1 MKKLIYLAALLAFCA
16 CSSDKAS
23 LKVMVE
29 GAANKN
35 IVLSLLN
42 VSKVD
47 VVDTLKTDAA
57 GKASVKIDL
66 PYKSPNF
73 YYLDYN
79 GIRIASLLLAPGDRA
94 KVEVDSNG
102 RNLKISGSKES
113 ELLQSV
119 DAAIN
124 KGQKS
129 FDSLSVQL
137 ITCNEIGDTESVKR
151 LRVELGRLYVNQ
163 KQAAVKHLVKNPYS
177 FTNLRNLYREF
188 NENFPLFSE
197 LTDGVYFRQLADSL
211 QTLYPNSPYVAA
223 LDKEAISLFNEMD
236 LSYRMKDA
244 TQINFPEIALPDT
257 NAEVRSLTD
266 LSGKPFILL
275 FWDPSDNNQKMFNAE
290 LEKIYNQFSG
300 RGLQIY
306 SVCVGTDKAYWNSIV
321 NRFPWINVCDG
332 KGASSPVLV
341 QYNVTKLPSMFI
353 FNKDGEIVGKDI
365 FDNKGL
371 VKAVSSVCQE

>member
-1 MKKLIYLAALLAFCA
+1 MKKLLYLAVLLSFCA

-23 LKVMVE
+23 IKLKID
-29 GAANKN
+29 GAANRDV
-35 IVLSLLN
+35 VLSILN
-42 VSKVD
+42 VNKVD

-57 GKASVKIDL
+57 GKASAKIDL
-66 PYKSPNF
+66 PYQSPNF

-79 GIRIASLLLAPGDRA
+79 GIRIASLLLAPGDKA
-94 KVEVDSNG
+94 KVEADSNG
-102 RNLKISGSKES
+102 RSVKVSGSKES

-119 DAAIN
+119 DQTIA
-124 KGQKS
+124 KSQKS

-137 ITCNEIGDTESVKR
+137 IACNDIGDVESVKR
-151 LRVELGRLYVNQ
+151 IRVELGKLYVNQ

-177 FTNLRNLYREF
+177 FTNLRNLYRQF

-211 QTLYPNSPYVAA
+211 QTVYPNSPYVAA

-244 TQINFPEIALPDT
+244 NQINFPEIALPDT
-257 NAEVRSLTD
+257 NAEIRSLTD
-266 LSGKPFILL
+266 LSGKPFLL
-275 FWDPSDNNQKMFNAE
+275 IFWDPADNNQKMFNAE
-290 LEKIYNQFSG
+290 LEKIYNQFKG
-300 RGLQIY
+300 RGLEIY

-332 KGASSPVLV
+332 KGSATPGLVL
-341 QYNVTKLPSMFI
+341 YNVTKLPAMFI
-353 FNKDGEIVGKDI
+353 FNKNGEIVGKDI

-371 VKAVSSVCQE
+371 VTAVSSVCQE

>member
-1 MKKLIYLAALLAFCA
+1 MKKLLYLAVLLSFCA

-23 LKVMVE
+23 IKLKID
-29 GAANKN
+29 GAANRDV
-35 IVLSLLN
+35 VLSILN
-42 VSKVD
+42 VNKVD
-47 VVDTLKTDAA
+47 VVNTLKTDAA
-57 GKASVKIDL
+57 GKASAKIDL
-66 PYKSPNF
+66 PYQSPNF

-79 GIRIASLLLAPGDRA
+79 GIRIASLLLAPGDKA
-94 KVEVDSNG
+94 KVEADSNG
-102 RNLKISGSKES
+102 RSVKVSGSKES

-119 DAAIN
+119 DQAIA
-124 KGQKS
+124 KSQKS

-137 ITCNEIGDTESVKR
+137 IACNEIGDVESVKR
-151 LRVELGRLYVNQ
+151 IRVELGKLYVNQ

-177 FTNLRNLYREF
+177 FTNLRNLYRQF

-211 QTLYPNSPYVAA
+211 QTVYPNSPYVAA

-244 TQINFPEIALPDT
+244 NQINFPEIALPDT
-257 NAEVRSLTD
+257 NAEIRSLTD
-266 LSGKPFILL
+266 LSGKPFLL
-275 FWDPSDNNQKMFNAE
+275 IFWDPADNNQKMFNAE
-290 LEKIYNQFSG
+290 LEKIYNQFKG
-300 RGLQIY
+300 RGLEIY

-332 KGASSPVLV
+332 KGSATPGLVL
-341 QYNVTKLPSMFI
+341 YNVTKLPAMFI
-353 FNKDGEIVGKDI
+353 FNKNGEIVGKDI

-371 VKAVSSVCQE
+371 VTAVSSVCQE

>member
-1 MKKLIYLAALLAFCA
+1 MKKLLYLAAVLAFCA

-23 LKVMVE
+23 LTVKVD
-29 GAANKN
+29 GAAQRDV
-35 IVLSLLN
+35 ILSVLN
-42 VSKVD
+42 VSKVE
-47 VVDTLKTDAA
+47 VVDTLKTDAS
-57 GKASVKIDL
+57 GKASAKIDL

-79 GIRIASLLLAPGDRA
+79 GLRIASLLLAPGDRA

-102 RNLKISGSKES
+102 RGLKVSGSKES

-119 DAAIN
+119 DQAIA
-124 KGQKS
+124 KSQKS

-137 ITCNEIGDTESVKR
+137 IACNDIGDTESVKR
-151 LRVELGRLYVNQ
+151 LRMELGKLYVAQ
-163 KQAAVKHLVKNPYS
+163 KQAAVRHLVKNPYS
-177 FTNLRNLYREF
+177 FTNLRNLYRQF

-197 LTDGVYFRQLADSL
+197 LTDGVYYRQLADSL

-223 LDKEAISLFNEMD
+223 LDKEAVSLFNEME
-236 LSYRMKDA
+236 LSYRMKDVN
-244 TQINFPEIALPDT
+244 QISFPNIALADN
-257 NAEVRSLTD
+257 NAEIRNLTD

-275 FWDPSDNNQKMFNAE
+275 FWNPEDNTQKMFNAE
-290 LEKIYNQFSG
+290 LEKIYRQFSG
-300 RGLQIY
+300 RGLEIY

-321 NRFPWINVCDG
+321 NRFPWINVCDS
-332 KGASSPVLV
+332 KAVSPVT
-341 QYNVTKLPSMFI
+341 YNVTKLPAMFI

-365 FDNKGL
+365 FDNNGL

>member
-1 MKKLIYLAALLAFCA
+1 MKKLLYLAVLLSFCA

-23 LKVMVE
+23 IKLKID
-29 GAANKN
+29 GAANRDV
-35 IVLSLLN
+35 VLSILN
-42 VSKVD
+42 VNKVD

-57 GKASVKIDL
+57 GKASEKIDL
-66 PYKSPNF
+66 TYQSPNF

-79 GIRIASLLLAPGDRA
+79 GIRIASLLLAPGDKA
-94 KVEVDSNG
+94 KVEADSNG
-102 RNLKISGSKES
+102 RSVKVSGSKES

-119 DAAIN
+119 DQTIA
-124 KGQKS
+124 KSQKS

-137 ITCNEIGDTESVKR
+137 IACNDIGDVESVKR
-151 LRVELGRLYVNQ
+151 IRVELGKLYVNQ

-177 FTNLRNLYREF
+177 FTNLRNLYRQF

-211 QTLYPNSPYVAA
+211 QTVYPNSPYVAA

-244 TQINFPEIALPDT
+244 NQINFPEIALPDT
-257 NAEVRSLTD
+257 NAEIRSLTD
-266 LSGKPFILL
+266 LSGKPFLL
-275 FWDPSDNNQKMFNAE
+275 IFWDPADNNQKMFNAE
-290 LEKIYNQFSG
+290 LEKIYNQFKG
-300 RGLQIY
+300 RGLEIY

-332 KGASSPVLV
+332 KGSATPGLVL
-341 QYNVTKLPSMFI
+341 YNVTKLPAMFI
-353 FNKDGEIVGKDI
+353 FNKNGEIVGKDI

-371 VKAVSSVCQE
+371 VTAVSSVCQE

>member
-1 MKKLIYLAALLAFCA
+1 MKKLLYLAVLLSFCA

-23 LKVMVE
+23 IKLKID
-29 GAANKN
+29 GAANRDV
-35 IVLSLLN
+35 VLSILN
-42 VSKVD
+42 VNKVD

-57 GKASVKIDL
+57 GKASAKIDL
-66 PYKSPNF
+66 PYQSPNF

-79 GIRIASLLLAPGDRA
+79 GIRIASLLLAPGDKA
-94 KVEVDSNG
+94 KVEADSNG
-102 RNLKISGSKES
+102 RSVKVSGSKES

-119 DAAIN
+119 DQTIA
-124 KGQKS
+124 KSQKS

-137 ITCNEIGDTESVKR
+137 IACNEIGDVESVKR
-151 LRVELGRLYVNQ
+151 IRVELGKLYVNQ

-177 FTNLRNLYREF
+177 FTNLRNLYRQF

-211 QTLYPNSPYVAA
+211 QTVYPNSPYVAA

-244 TQINFPEIALPDT
+244 NQINFPEIALPDT
-257 NAEVRSLTD
+257 NAEIRSLTD
-266 LSGKPFILL
+266 LSGKPFLL
-275 FWDPSDNNQKMFNAE
+275 IFWDPADNNQKMFNAE
-290 LEKIYNQFSG
+290 LEKIYNQFKG
-300 RGLQIY
+300 RGLEIY

-332 KGASSPVLV
+332 KGSATPGLVL
-341 QYNVTKLPSMFI
+341 YNVTKLPAMFI
-353 FNKDGEIVGKDI
+353 FNKNGEIVGKDI

-371 VKAVSSVCQE
+371 VTAVSSVCQE

>member
-23 LKVMVE
+23 LKVRVE

-42 VSKVD
+42 ISKVE

-119 DAAIN
+119 DEAIN
-124 KGQKS
+124 KG
-129 FDSLSVQL
+129 
-137 ITCNEIGDTESVKR
+137 R
-151 LRVELGRLYVNQ
+151 
-163 KQAAVKHLVKNPYS
+163 NPS
-177 FTNLRNLYREF
+177 T
-188 NENFPLFSE
+188 PLACS
-197 LTDGVYFRQLADSL
+197 
-211 QTLYPNSPYVAA
+211 
-223 LDKEAISLFNEMD
+223 
-236 LSYRMKDA
+236 
-244 TQINFPEIALPDT
+244 
-257 NAEVRSLTD
+257 
-266 LSGKPFILL
+266 
-275 FWDPSDNNQKMFNAE
+275 
-290 LEKIYNQFSG
+290 
-300 RGLQIY
+300 
-306 SVCVGTDKAYWNSIV
+306 
-321 NRFPWINVCDG
+321 
-332 KGASSPVLV
+332 
-341 QYNVTKLPSMFI
+341 
-353 FNKDGEIVGKDI
+353 
-365 FDNKGL
+365 
-371 VKAVSSVCQE
+371 

>member
-1 MKKLIYLAALLAFCA
+1 MKKLLYLAVLLSFCA

-23 LKVMVE
+23 IKLKID
-29 GAANKN
+29 GAANRDV
-35 IVLSLLN
+35 VLSILN
-42 VSKVD
+42 VNKVD

-57 GKASVKIDL
+57 GKASAKIDL
-66 PYKSPNF
+66 PYQSPNF

-79 GIRIASLLLAPGDRA
+79 GIRIASLLLAPGDKA
-94 KVEVDSNG
+94 KVEADSNG
-102 RNLKISGSKES
+102 RSVKVSGSKES

-119 DAAIN
+119 DQAIA
-124 KGQKS
+124 KSQKS

-137 ITCNEIGDTESVKR
+137 IACNEIGDVESVKR
-151 LRVELGRLYVNQ
+151 IRVELGKLYVNQ

-177 FTNLRNLYREF
+177 FTNLRNLYRQF

-211 QTLYPNSPYVAA
+211 QTVYPNSPYVAA

-244 TQINFPEIALPDT
+244 NQINFPEIALPDT
-257 NAEVRSLTD
+257 NAEIRSLTD
-266 LSGKPFILL
+266 LSGKPFLL
-275 FWDPSDNNQKMFNAE
+275 IFWDPADNNQKMFNAE
-290 LEKIYNQFSG
+290 LEKIYNQFKG
-300 RGLQIY
+300 RGLEIY

-332 KGASSPVLV
+332 KGSATPGLVL
-341 QYNVTKLPSMFI
+341 YNVTKLPAMFI
-353 FNKDGEIVGKDI
+353 FNKNGEIVGKDI

-371 VKAVSSVCQE
+371 VTAVSSVCQE

>member
-1 MKKLIYLAALLAFCA
+1 MKKLLYLAVLLSFCA

-23 LKVMVE
+23 IKLKID
-29 GAANKN
+29 GAANRDV
-35 IVLSLLN
+35 VLSILN
-42 VSKVD
+42 VNKVD
-47 VVDTLKTDAA
+47 VVDTFKTDAA
-57 GKASVKIDL
+57 GKASAKIDL
-66 PYKSPNF
+66 PYQSPNF

-79 GIRIASLLLAPGDRA
+79 GIRIASLLLAPGDKA
-94 KVEVDSNG
+94 KVEADSNG
-102 RNLKISGSKES
+102 RSVKVSGSKES

-119 DAAIN
+119 DQAIA
-124 KGQKS
+124 KSQKS

-137 ITCNEIGDTESVKR
+137 IACNEIGDVESVKR
-151 LRVELGRLYVNQ
+151 IRVELGKLYVNQ

-177 FTNLRNLYREF
+177 FTNLRNLYRQF

-211 QTLYPNSPYVAA
+211 QTVYPNSPYVAA

-244 TQINFPEIALPDT
+244 NQINFPEIALPDT
-257 NAEVRSLTD
+257 NAEIRSLTD
-266 LSGKPFILL
+266 LSGKPFLL
-275 FWDPSDNNQKMFNAE
+275 IFWDPADNNQKMFNAE
-290 LEKIYNQFSG
+290 LEKIYNQFKG
-300 RGLQIY
+300 RGLEIY

-332 KGASSPVLV
+332 KGSATPGLVL
-341 QYNVTKLPSMFI
+341 YNVTKLPAMFI
-353 FNKDGEIVGKDI
+353 FNKNGEIVGKDI

-371 VKAVSSVCQE
+371 VTAVSSVCQE

>member
-1 MKKLIYLAALLAFCA
+1 MKKLLYLAALLALCA

-23 LKVMVE
+23 LKLKID
-29 GAANKN
+29 GAANRDV
-35 IVLSLLN
+35 ILSVLN
-42 VSKVD
+42 VNKVD

-57 GKASVKIDL
+57 GKASTKIDL
-66 PYKSPNF
+66 PYQSPNF

-94 KVEVDSNG
+94 KVEADSNG

-119 DAAIN
+119 DEAIN

-137 ITCNEIGDTESVKR
+137 IACNDIGDTESVKR
-151 LRVELGRLYVNQ
+151 LRVELGRLYVAQ

-177 FTNLRNLYREF
+177 FTNLRNLYRQF
-188 NENFPLFSE
+188 NENFPLFAE
-197 LTDGVYFRQLADSL
+197 LTDGVYYRQLADSL
-211 QTLYPNSPYVAA
+211 KTLYPNSPYVAA

-244 TQINFPEIALPDT
+244 TQISFPNIALPDN
-257 NAEVRSLTD
+257 NAEIRNLTD
-266 LSGKPFILL
+266 LLGKPFILI
-275 FWDPSDNNQKMFNAE
+275 FWNPTDNTQKMFNAE
-290 LEKIYNQFSG
+290 LEKIYNQFNG
-300 RGLQIY
+300 RDLEIY

-332 KGASSPVLV
+332 KGNATPSLV
-341 QYNVTKLPSMFI
+341 QYNVTKLPAMFI